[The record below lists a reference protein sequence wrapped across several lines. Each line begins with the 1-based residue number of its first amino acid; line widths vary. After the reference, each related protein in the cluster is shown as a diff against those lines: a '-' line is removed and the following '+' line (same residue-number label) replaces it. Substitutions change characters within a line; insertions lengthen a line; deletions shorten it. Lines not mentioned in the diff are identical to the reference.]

1 MKRTTLSFLLL
12 IYAAA
17 VWAQGAYVEFR
28 VTTSQT
34 GPAGSSKIYYRD
46 GNTRAEISLNSQQA
60 SGHTD
65 HVSLILKDSA
75 NKAFIL
81 NQTDMTYTTID
92 LTNVTKTDNDPSQY
106 LITVIGKEMV
116 NGYLCTHIRM
126 KRVTSKTDEDVWI
139 SLNVPNYK
147 QFMNI
152 KSKYTSMGFF
162 KAIAAKGVAG
172 FPVRMVLPENGHNI
186 QVDLAKSEVKDIPAS
201 LFSLKGYKRGA
212 APMQG
217 PEDVMNKIKSMTP
230 EERKK
235 FLDEVRKNQQKHDTT
250 GSKK

>member
-1 MKRTTLSFLLL
+1 
-12 IYAAA
+12 
-17 VWAQGAYVEFR
+17 
-28 VTTSQT
+28 
-34 GPAGSSKIYYRD
+34 
-46 GNTRAEISLNSQQA
+46 
-60 SGHTD
+60 
-65 HVSLILKDSA
+65 
-75 NKAFIL
+75 
-81 NQTDMTYTTID
+81 
-92 LTNVTKTDNDPSQY
+92 
-106 LITVIGKEMV
+106 
-116 NGYLCTHIRM
+116 M

-172 FPVRMVLPENGHNI
+172 FPVRMILPENGHNI

-201 LFSLKGYKRGA
+201 LFSLKRYKRGA

-235 FLDEVRKNQQKHDTT
+235 FLDEVRKNQQKHDTI
-250 GSKK
+250 KH